1 MRIKIIKKNNKK
13 ILKMNFLKNIF
24 SQTASK
30 KEQIVNKNLER
41 VLYFTL
47 DKRKYLPIELTKELT
62 CEQLHIQY
70 HNKIADQ
77 IAKLSQSTKS
87 LKSDYSFLIIDS
99 TNLYTRIKLKQTD
112 IPLNYITPTTDIF
125 YLSLSNNELAP
136 NPSFFENTPQ
146 NKIQNSYQKIM
157 NIVNPEEIIREGELQ
172 KYSFRQKKFVP
183 RTVLMDKD
191 KLMLTMNYY
200 KNGNNQNTNLWSVI
214 LFCDIL
220 TITKNT
226 NEKDIKDKKY
236 IFEIETF
243 QNDILIFKAKN
254 SSDQEGWIESISLLV
269 KQTKENK
276 YFNLYTTLTIDT
288 AKEIYD
294 KEINIIF
301 STLSIKGALALK
313 YSRYLYF
320 FYLKSQI
327 LTKIIDGFL
336 LYEEN
341 IWKEEY
347 VNAYINFREIMSDLA
362 IDIIDIKTY
371 VKKEHNKKNI
381 KILEQNPLN
390 MKEIVNII
398 IPYDK
403 LILYQRIIKEIDTKL
418 MKGNVYLNKNKESN
432 EFFKQNMK
440 INLLKESYDNL
451 SKLLN
456 EHYKQLMKNNKE
468 YCYGLSKYLAVHFK
482 RTNKFQFINLLT
494 AQK

>member
-1 MRIKIIKKNNKK
+1 
-13 ILKMNFLKNIF
+13 MNFLKNIF
-24 SQTASK
+24 NQGASK
-30 KEQIVNKNLER
+30 KESTVGRSQDR

-47 DKRKYLPIELTKELT
+47 DKRKYLPIKLTKDLT
-62 CEQLHIQY
+62 CEQLHIKY
-70 HNKIADQ
+70 HNKIGDQ
-77 IAKLSQSTKS
+77 IAKLSQSMQS

-99 TNLYTRIKLKQTD
+99 SNLYTRIKLKQTD

-125 YLSLSNNELAP
+125 YLSLSNNETIP
-136 NPSFFENTPQ
+136 NPSFFDSTPQ
-146 NKIQNSYQKIM
+146 NKVQNSYQKIM
-157 NIVNPEEIIREGELQ
+157 NIVNPEEIIREGELK
-172 KYSFRQKKFVP
+172 KYSFRQKKFVS

-191 KLMLTMNYY
+191 KLMLTMNYN
-200 KNGNNQNTNLWSVI
+200 KNGNNQNENVWSVI

-220 TITKNT
+220 AISKNT

-288 AKEIYD
+288 TKEIYD

-320 FYLKSQI
+320 FYMKSQI

-336 LYEEN
+336 LYHEN

-362 IDIIDIKTY
+362 VDIFDIKNY
-371 VKKEHNKKNI
+371 DKKEHNQKNF
-381 KILEQNPLN
+381 KILEENPLN
-390 MKEIVNII
+390 MKEIVNLI

-403 LILYQRIIKEIDTKL
+403 LILYQRILKEINAKL
-418 MKGNVYLNKNKESN
+418 IQGNVQLSKNKESN

-440 INLLKESYDNL
+440 MNLLKEPYENLL

-456 EHYKQLMKNNKE
+456 ENYKQLMKNNKE

-482 RTNKFQFINLLT
+482 KTNKFQFINLLSG
-494 AQK
+494 QNKLYI